1 MTQRGYVQVT
11 DLKIGEDYL
20 CLDDISA
27 QKTKYIFPENIK
39 KDITILGVTGI
50 IDSSPLSDEEYDSA
64 LTFINSILGIKE
76 E

>member
-1 MTQRGYVQVT
+1 MENDELQEKLDQV
-11 DLKIGEDYL
+11 
-20 CLDDISA
+20 LD
-27 QKTKYIFPENIK
+27 QKNKYILPENIK

-50 IDSSPLSDEEYDSA
+50 IDSSPLSDGEYDSA

>member
-1 MTQRGYVQVT
+1 MEIDELQEKLDQV
-11 DLKIGEDYL
+11 
-20 CLDDISA
+20 LD
-27 QKTKYIFPENIK
+27 QKNKYILPENIK

>member
-1 MTQRGYVQVT
+1 MENDELQEKLDQV
-11 DLKIGEDYL
+11 
-20 CLDDISA
+20 LD

-50 IDSSPLSDEEYDSA
+50 IDSSPLSNEKYDSA